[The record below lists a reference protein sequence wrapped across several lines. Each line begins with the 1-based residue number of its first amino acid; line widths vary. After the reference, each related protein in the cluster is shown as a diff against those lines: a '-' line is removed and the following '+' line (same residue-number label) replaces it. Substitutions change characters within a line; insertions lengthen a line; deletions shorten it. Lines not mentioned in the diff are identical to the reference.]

1 MEGLLRWGWI
11 LNQRY
16 SKQEKLLWVIRKK
29 ELLREGE
36 IFFPLLPK
44 AFEGINQIGVIGW
57 SSQGPAQAQNLRESL
72 EGSDIKVVIGLREGS
87 SSMKEA
93 EAVGFTKANGTLG
106 EMYEVCGQSD
116 MVLLLISDAALAQ
129 NYKSIFTAMK
139 PGSTIGLSHGFLLSH
154 LQSVGEEFPKDMNV
168 IAVCPKG
175 MGPSVRRLYEQGR
188 EVNGA
193 GINSSFAVHQDING
207 KATDYALAWAIGLG
221 SPFHLSDYPRV

>member
-1 MEGLLRWGWI
+1 
-11 LNQRY
+11 
-16 SKQEKLLWVIRKK
+16 
-29 ELLREGE
+29 
-36 IFFPLLPK
+36 
-44 AFEGINQIGVIGW
+44 
-57 SSQGPAQAQNLRESL
+57 
-72 EGSDIKVVIGLREGS
+72 
-87 SSMKEA
+87 
-93 EAVGFTKANGTLG
+93 
-106 EMYEVCGQSD
+106 MYEVCGQSD

-221 SPFHLSDYPRV
+221 SPFTFQTTLGLSIDQTYSVSEVSCLVRSTGSPKVFTPDSLARACKKMKHI

>member
-1 MEGLLRWGWI
+1 
-11 LNQRY
+11 
-16 SKQEKLLWVIRKK
+16 
-29 ELLREGE
+29 
-36 IFFPLLPK
+36 
-44 AFEGINQIGVIGW
+44 
-57 SSQGPAQAQNLRESL
+57 
-72 EGSDIKVVIGLREGS
+72 
-87 SSMKEA
+87 
-93 EAVGFTKANGTLG
+93 
-106 EMYEVCGQSD
+106 

-221 SPFHLSDYPRV
+221 SPFTFQTTLSLSIDQTYSGEEVSFLVRPRIAESLYAIHGQGVQKDEAYINTSESITGPISKTISRSGLMAVYEELSIVRKASFRKAYWHRIILLGDFGGDL